1 VTAVAGTTTSAGNDG
16 YYQSGTVSGHLYIDT
31 NGDGNQDA
39 GEPNLANVDVEIT
52 DANGNTQ
59 TVTTD
64 ANGNWSATVPPGSTT
79 ADVDE
84 TDPQYPTGYTQ
95 TEGTDPTTVTAVAG
109 TTTSAGNDG
118 YYQSGTVSGH
128 LYIDTNGDGN
138 QDAGEPDLANVD
150 VEITDAN
157 GNTQTVTTDASGNWS
172 ATVPP
177 GSTTADVDETDP
189 QYPTGYA
196 QTEGTDPTTVTAVA
210 GTNVSAGNDGYTPGI
225 PPVAVNDSRSNLRP
239 GPALTRVAAND
250 SDPDTNTTLDLS
262 CIDLDP
268 ATSGQQTTYTVSG
281 QGTWRLGTGGQVTFF
296 PQAGF
301 TQDPT
306 PIGYTI
312 CNTGGLTSNIAT
324 ITLDYAPVAS
334 NDSSFNNPVGTPVT
348 LNVVLN
354 DVKGDVV
361 DPTTVKILGTANPG
375 DPLVVPG
382 QGTWSVNPTTG
393 AITFTPQ
400 SGFTGDPSPIRYTVR
415 DYDGNLS
422 NVATVTVTYVKPCT
436 GFPLTLVID
445 DLSTPGIDHIIV
457 DGSPV
462 GTSTAL
468 GTSTQ
473 LDAAPETQ
481 GQVSFSGST
490 ARFSFVKV
498 QALSK
503 PFLTSTSPDIQ
514 ITASFKSSA
523 AGQIVVR
530 ATDGCY
536 GVTSGSPQQLVSP
549 IGGTTAGKVVFK
561 ETVDWQNRQF
571 GQSGSTTK
579 TNNYTSPAPGA
590 FSGQPSSSFTPAQPW
605 VSLTKQVNVSHSRA
619 NQLTTLNA
627 GGKILP
633 LVAAAVSQS
642 FVGLHASPWT
652 TQELVGLPSWAQPS
666 VARQPVSTAQVAQ
679 QTLFADSGLAASG
692 TSVVSGSAA
701 IDEVMQGWSGRF
713 GEDLDSGL

>member
-1 VTAVAGTTTSAGNDG
+1 
-16 YYQSGTVSGHLYIDT
+16 
-31 NGDGNQDA
+31 
-39 GEPNLANVDVEIT
+39 
-52 DANGNTQ
+52 
-59 TVTTD
+59 
-64 ANGNWSATVPPGSTT
+64 
-79 ADVDE
+79 
-84 TDPQYPTGYTQ
+84 
-95 TEGTDPTTVTAVAG
+95 
-109 TTTSAGNDG
+109 
-118 YYQSGTVSGH
+118 
-128 LYIDTNGDGN
+128 
-138 QDAGEPDLANVD
+138 
-150 VEITDAN
+150 
-157 GNTQTVTTDASGNWS
+157 
-172 ATVPP
+172 
-177 GSTTADVDETDP
+177 
-189 QYPTGYA
+189 
-196 QTEGTDPTTVTAVA
+196 
-210 GTNVSAGNDGYTPGI
+210 
-225 PPVAVNDSRSNLRP
+225 
-239 GPALTRVAAND
+239 
-250 SDPDTNTTLDLS
+250 
-262 CIDLDP
+262 
-268 ATSGQQTTYTVSG
+268 
-281 QGTWRLGTGGQVTFF
+281 
-296 PQAGF
+296 
-301 TQDPT
+301 
-306 PIGYTI
+306 
-312 CNTGGLTSNIAT
+312 
-324 ITLDYAPVAS
+324 
-334 NDSSFNNPVGTPVT
+334 
-348 LNVVLN
+348 
-354 DVKGDVV
+354 
-361 DPTTVKILGTANPG
+361 
-375 DPLVVPG
+375 
-382 QGTWSVNPTTG
+382 
-393 AITFTPQ
+393 
-400 SGFTGDPSPIRYTVR
+400 
-415 DYDGNLS
+415 
-422 NVATVTVTYVKPCT
+422 VTVTYVKPCT
-436 GFPLTLVID
+436 GFPLTLAID

-652 TQELVGLPSWAQPS
+652 TQELVGLPSWAPPS